1 MTITNTDPEL
11 QPAARSEW
19 QMVSLDV
26 LREKYAKGAERELDG
41 AEMVLAI
48 RERVA
53 RALAEQEDS
62 PEAFT
67 SLFLEALQAGFI
79 PGGRINSA
87 AGTDIKNATLINC
100 FVQPVGDSISST
112 VGGKPGIYHA
122 LRDAAETMRR
132 GGGVGYDFSAIR
144 PAGAKVIGTASAAS
158 GPVSY
163 MQVFDQS
170 CATVESAG
178 SRRGAQMG
186 VLRCDHPDILLF
198 VHAKEESG
206 TLNNFNLSV
215 GVTDAFMEALTNQS
229 PFELVH
235 EAEPNDKLI
244 ADGAYQRSDG
254 LWVYNKVNPKAIW
267 EAIMKNTYNAA
278 EPGVLFLDR
287 INREN
292 NLHYCEKIEATN
304 PCGEIPIPDYGC
316 CCLGSFNLCA
326 FITDAFTDRASFDF
340 ERYIKQVK
348 VAVRMLDNVLD
359 ATAWPLPQQQQEA
372 ADKRRI
378 GLGYTG
384 LGDMLIMLG
393 LRYDSQQGRDFA
405 AELTC
410 RMRDAA
416 YQASIELAV
425 EKGAFPKFDAGQF
438 LNSGMAK
445 RLPETIRARI
455 RKHGIR
461 NSHLLAI
468 APTGTI
474 SLAFGDNCSNG
485 IEPAFS
491 WFYTRKKREADGS
504 STQYRVEDHAYR
516 QYRLRGGD
524 INQLPA
530 QFVSA
535 LEISANDHM
544 LMQAAIQPYICAS
557 ISKTVN
563 VPEDYPFLE
572 FQDIYINAWK
582 NGLKGITTYR
592 PNTVIGSV
600 LSVEDSVEEAQD
612 LDQSEPDRKLH
623 ITATPEVALA
633 TLRWA
638 HRPSFAG
645 GTPSI
650 TYVIDNPEHRFAV
663 FVGHIENGSN
673 HPFEVWVNG
682 EKTPRG
688 MGALA
693 KNLSM
698 DMRSEDR
705 AWLKI
710 KLNSLSKTPTL
721 PFEMTMPGGN
731 KEIVPGSVSALAR
744 LVSHRCQELGVFD
757 HCENQPSP
765 LVDAMFSR
773 KEPKSG
779 VDGTLSWTVDVNNA
793 ATGDDFALF
802 VKECILPDGS
812 HRPYS
817 VWLSGA
823 YPLEFNG
830 LTKSL
835 SLDMRVL
842 DPAWIGKKL
851 RGLKDL
857 AEPQGDFFARTPGS
871 EKQAI
876 QPSTVA
882 YIARLLIHRYNML
895 GILDAQGYPIKE
907 LGMLK
912 STREAPAQDKV
923 VNFQVVGKVCEE
935 CSIAAVIKRDGCDF
949 CTACGHIGACG

>member
-1 MTITNTDPEL
+1 M
-11 QPAARSEW
+11 AR
-19 QMVSLDV
+19 
-26 LREKYAKGAERELDG
+26 
-41 AEMVLAI
+41 
-48 RERVA
+48 
-53 RALAEQEDS
+53 
-62 PEAFT
+62 
-67 SLFLEALQAGFI
+67 
-79 PGGRINSA
+79 
-87 AGTDIKNATLINC
+87 
-100 FVQPVGDSISST
+100 
-112 VGGKPGIYHA
+112 
-122 LRDAAETMRR
+122 
-132 GGGVGYDFSAIR
+132 
-144 PAGAKVIGTASAAS
+144 
-158 GPVSY
+158 
-163 MQVFDQS
+163 
-170 CATVESAG
+170 
-178 SRRGAQMG
+178 
-186 VLRCDHPDILLF
+186 
-198 VHAKEESG
+198 
-206 TLNNFNLSV
+206 
-215 GVTDAFMEALTNQS
+215 
-229 PFELVH
+229 
-235 EAEPNDKLI
+235 
-244 ADGAYQRSDG
+244 
-254 LWVYNKVNPKAIW
+254 
-267 EAIMKNTYNAA
+267 
-278 EPGVLFLDR
+278 
-287 INREN
+287 
-292 NLHYCEKIEATN
+292 
-304 PCGEIPIPDYGC
+304 
-316 CCLGSFNLCA
+316 
-326 FITDAFTDRASFDF
+326 
-340 ERYIKQVK
+340 
-348 VAVRMLDNVLD
+348 
-359 ATAWPLPQQQQEA
+359 
-372 ADKRRI
+372 
-378 GLGYTG
+378 
-384 LGDMLIMLG
+384 
-393 LRYDSQQGRDFA
+393 
-405 AELTC
+405 
-410 RMRDAA
+410 
-416 YQASIELAV
+416 
-425 EKGAFPKFDAGQF
+425 
-438 LNSGMAK
+438 

-455 RKHGIR
+455 KKHGIR
-461 NSHLLAI
+461 NSHLLSI

-485 IEPAFS
+485 LEPAFS

-504 STQYRVEDHAYR
+504 STQYQVEDHAYR

-524 INQLPA
+524 VNQLPE

-563 VPEDYPFLE
+563 VPEDYPFAE

-592 PNTVIGSV
+592 PNSIIGSV
-600 LSVEDSVEEAQD
+600 LSLEDSVEEAQD

-710 KLNSLSKTPTL
+710 KLNSLSKTPTV

-731 KEIVPGSVSALAR
+731 REIVPGSVSALAR
-744 LVSHRCQELGVFD
+744 LVSHRCRELGVFD
-757 HCENQPSP
+757 HCDNQPSP

-779 VDGTLSWTVDVNNA
+779 VDGTLSWTVDVNNP

-871 EKQAI
+871 DKQAI

-912 STREAPAQDKV
+912 STREVQAQDKV